1 MEEEGNSDRGGKQ
14 KNVLQQEQHS
24 LLPSKRVRSPN
35 LIHESSSASL
45 PSFPRFLPDF
55 NSQPKF
61 PFASGSSVPVAVAPR
76 IAAHTNSVPLTA
88 VEQSPLMYATSDHR
102 QTHHEQLLRYHYWN
116 AALNGVGPLFLRPAA
131 PSLARA
137 KLYRGVRQRHWGR
150 WVAEIRIP
158 RNRSRLWLGTF
169 NTAEEAALAYDREAF
184 KLRGESAKLNF
195 PNLFHGESRDVALCS
210 TMTSS
215 TSTAASSSSSSS
227 PRDSAKAPSL
237 APSSAPASPFPM
249 FPEMPEMSWE
259 SVQEEAWFNAWGPG
273 SSIWDDVDGASRLL
287 FQSRLA
293 TISEA
298 PETDP
303 PSSSTLPLPPPAT
316 QETTTSSPPPPSMV
330 LWKK

>member
-1 MEEEGNSDRGGKQ
+1 MEEEGSSDRGGKQ

-35 LIHESSSASL
+35 RIHESSSASL
-45 PSFPRFLPDF
+45 PSSPQFLPGF
-55 NSQPKF
+55 NSQPTF
-61 PFASGSSVPVAVAPR
+61 PFASGSSAPVVVAPR
-76 IAAHTNSVPLTA
+76 IADPTNSVPLMA
-88 VEQSPLMYATSDHR
+88 VEQWPVMYATSDHR
-102 QTHHEQLLRYHYWN
+102 LAHRERLLRYHYWN

-131 PSLARA
+131 PPLARA

-195 PNLFHGESRDVALCS
+195 PNLFHGESRDAALCS
-210 TMTSS
+210 TMTSSS

-227 PRDSAKAPSL
+227 PRDSAEAASL
-237 APSSAPASPFPM
+237 APSSAPASPFPV

-259 SVQEEAWFNAWGPG
+259 SAQEEAWFNAWGPG
-273 SSIWDDVDGASRLL
+273 SSIWDDVDGATRLL

-303 PSSSTLPLPPPAT
+303 PSSSTPPLPLP
-316 QETTTSSPPPPSMV
+316 
-330 LWKK
+330 